1 MPLRFDADYND
12 PDIAW
17 DPLVDEVF
25 GELTSSFLEMP
36 KGEGFIDYPTFE
48 KGYQAL
54 KRHTNAFAATTS
66 DRVFAAVREAP
77 IVFVVFRCILGF
89 SPPEWAY
96 VTTDTTNTA
105 VDPGAA
111 RAIDRKIRLNPRTA
125 IR

>member
-54 KRHTNAFAATTS
+54 KRHTNAFAATTP
-66 DRVFAAVREAP
+66 DKVLAAVHEVP
-77 IVFVVFRCILGF
+77 IVFVVSRYGAKTCGVCCRRLMAKSSPLLRC
-89 SPPEWAY
+89 
-96 VTTDTTNTA
+96 TC
-105 VDPGAA
+105 
-111 RAIDRKIRLNPRTA
+111 
-125 IR
+125 